1 MMEWIF
7 WVYGIGISVLPFLI
21 VFLWSFRGWSRCDG
35 RRMGYRVT
43 MVFFAVYLGCVFF
56 LTSAGTFYDGLFYG
70 WTPRMDQIN
79 LIPFSQ
85 DIDPVVYGLNVL
97 MFLPFG
103 LLVPLLFENQG
114 GLFRIF
120 FNSLGFTLL
129 IELSQLLNN
138 RRTDVD
144 DVILNVLGGCLGYLI
159 FWYIRRLLRGRLRP
173 VSKTGWGVWSVVLL
187 IFFLRFFLFN
197 EFGLAMFLYGL

>member
-1 MMEWIF
+1 
-7 WVYGIGISVLPFLI
+7 
-21 VFLWSFRGWSRCDG
+21 
-35 RRMGYRVT
+35 
-43 MVFFAVYLGCVFF
+43 
-56 LTSAGTFYDGLFYG
+56 
-70 WTPRMDQIN
+70 MDQIN

-103 LLVPLLFENQG
+103 LLVPLLFENQD

-120 FNSLGFTLL
+120 LNSLGFTLL

-144 DVILNVLGGCLGYLI
+144 DVIFNVLGGCLGYLI
-159 FWYIRRLLRGRLRP
+159 FRCIQRLLRGRLCP
-173 VSKTGWGVWSVVLL
+173 VSKTGWGLWSVVFL

>member
-35 RRMGYRVT
+35 SRMGYRVT

-79 LIPFSQ
+79 LIPFSH
-85 DIDPVVYGLNVL
+85 DIDPMVYGLNVL

-120 FNSLGFTLL
+120 LNSLGFTLL

-159 FWYIRRLLRGRLRP
+159 FWCIQRLLRGRLRP
-173 VSKTGWGVWSVVLL
+173 VFKTGWGLWSVVFL

>member
-1 MMEWIF
+1 MLEWIF
-7 WVYGIGISVLPFLI
+7 WVCGIGVPVLPFLLL
-21 VFLWSFRGWSRCDG
+21 FLWSFRGWSRCDG
-35 RRMGYRVT
+35 SRMGYRMT
-43 MVFFAVYLGCVFF
+43 MVFFALYLGCVFF
-56 LTSAGTFYDGLFYG
+56 ITSAGTFYDGLVYG

-97 MFLPFG
+97 MFVPFG

-114 GLFRIF
+114 RFSRVFL
-120 FNSLGFTLL
+120 NSLGLTVL

-159 FWYIRRLLRGRLRP
+159 FWCIQRLLRGKLHP
-173 VSKTGWGVWSVVLL
+173 VSKTGWGLWVIILL
-187 IFFLRFFLFN
+187 IFFTRFFLFN
-197 EFGLAMFLYGL
+197 EIGLALFLYDF